1 MRASVSNASRGREEE
16 RVAPPRAARTRNGS
30 GDAGSIRARNRARI
44 LKAAEAV
51 FAKKGFDGATT
62 SEISRLAGLPKANLH
77 YYFRTKEDLYHAV
90 LQNIIDLWLGAL
102 DRLKA
107 EAEPAD
113 AIADYIREK
122 MAYSRDWPNSSRI
135 FAIEVIT
142 GGKRIANFLKRELPR
157 IVREKVKVLEAW
169 SRAGK
174 IDPVD
179 PAQFL
184 SLIWATTQ
192 HYADFAAQVA
202 ALHGKPRI
210 DESIIA
216 SATKNVTA
224 IILKGAGV
232 RGHSVFTSS
241 GNAKSPRGA

>member
-1 MRASVSNASRGREEE
+1 MRASSTITPRARGKAPP
-16 RVAPPRAARTRNGS
+16 APPRNGE
-30 GDAGSIRARNRARI
+30 GEAGSIRARMRERI

-62 SEISRLAGLPKANLH
+62 GEISRLAGLPKANLH

-102 DRLKA
+102 DELTPD
-107 EAEPAD
+107 AEPAD
-113 AIADYIREK
+113 AIGAYIRKK
-122 MAYSRDWPNSSRI
+122 MAYSRDWPDSSRI
-135 FAIEVIT
+135 FALEVIT
-142 GGKRIANFLKRELPR
+142 GGKRITSFLKRELPG
-157 IVREKVKVLEAW
+157 IVAEKVKVLEAW
-169 SRAGK
+169 AKAGK

-192 HYADFAAQVA
+192 HYADFAPQIA

-210 DESIIA
+210 DGRIIA
-216 SATKNVTA
+216 AATRNLTA

-232 RGHSVFTSS
+232 R
-241 GNAKSPRGA
+241 R